1 MRFGHR
7 ARTFLIL
14 LPCVPLVL
22 GGLLAGAQEPAASD
36 PALQIDVDLVLVNAT
51 VRDERNRFMVDLR
64 REHFRVFEDR
74 VEQQI
79 EFFSSEQLPVS
90 VGVIFDLSGSME
102 PRLRV
107 ARDAITRF
115 LEALTQSDEY
125 LLVEF
130 SSRSELTQSFT
141 TDVTRLRNRL
151 VFAEAAGRT
160 ALYDAAYNGLQAVL
174 RDGINPRKAL
184 LLITDGLDN
193 ASRYTFSDL
202 REALRESDVQ
212 IYSIGILDTSFQSG
226 RGLLREMAEETGGL
240 SFFPGSVYELGDI
253 MTRVSTALKNQYL
266 IGYRSTNQTA
276 DGAWR
281 DIQVRLE
288 PPRGSPDLFVQPR
301 RGYYAPVR

>member
-1 MRFGHR
+1 MLVGYR
-7 ARTFLIL
+7 ARTILTLLVSVPFLVAAL
-14 LPCVPLVL
+14 A
-22 GGLLAGAQEPAASD
+22 AGAQDTPTSD
-36 PALQIDVDLVLVNAT
+36 SILQIDVDLVLVNAT
-51 VRDERNRFMVDLR
+51 VRDERNRFMIDLR
-64 REHFRVFEDR
+64 REHFQVFEDR
-74 VEQQI
+74 VQQEI

-90 VGVIFDLSGSME
+90 VGVVFDLSGSMG

-107 ARDAITRF
+107 ARDAVARF
-115 LEALTQSDEY
+115 LETLTPSDEY

-130 SSRSELTQSFT
+130 NSRSELTQGFT
-141 TDVTRLRNRL
+141 TDVSRLQNRL
-151 VFAEAAGRT
+151 VFAEAEGRT
-160 ALYDAAYNGLQAVL
+160 ALYDATYNGLQAVL

-184 LLITDGLDN
+184 LLITDGMDN

-212 IYSIGILDTSFQSG
+212 IYSIGILDSSFQSG

-266 IGYRSTNQTA
+266 LGYRSTNQTA

-281 DIQVRLE
+281 DIQVRIE
-288 PPRGSPDLFVQPR
+288 PPRGSPDLFVLPR